1 MKEPIN
7 TKDNRNISEIY
18 SVMYNHKVESIV
30 EANMS
35 LLRPIER
42 TETSP
47 FEYVSVSITN
57 ATNPAANTPKY
68 FAPVTRY
75 NEVGELQM
83 IDAETERSVGEK
95 IIITIRRMRN
105 DSAAVTISFHNEQT
119 GESKNAYV
127 FNVPKEWIKIRTDIV
142 KSKTVDILDI
152 TKIEQ

>member
-7 TKDNRNISEIY
+7 TKDNRNLSDLYSTIY
-18 SVMYNHKVESIV
+18 NQKVESIL

-42 TETSP
+42 TEVAP
-47 FEYVSVSITN
+47 FDYISVSITN
-57 ATNPAANTPKY
+57 ASNPAANTPKY

-95 IIITIRRMRN
+95 VIITIRRMRN
-105 DSAAVTISFHNEQT
+105 DSAAVTISFRNEQT

-127 FNVPKEWIKIRTDIV
+127 FNVPKEWIKVRTDIV

-152 TKIEQ
+152 TKVEQ

>member
-1 MKEPIN
+1 MKETIN
-7 TKDNRNISEIY
+7 TRDNRNISELY
-18 SVMYNHKVESIV
+18 SVIYNQKIESIV

-42 TETSP
+42 TDVAP
-47 FEYVSVSITN
+47 FDYVSVAITN
-57 ATNPAANTPKY
+57 AKNPAANTPKY

-83 IDAETERSVGEK
+83 IDAETERSPSEK
-95 IIITIRRMRN
+95 VIITIRRMRN
-105 DSAAVTISFHNEQT
+105 DSAAITISFRNEQT
-119 GESKNAYV
+119 GEAKNAYV

-142 KSKTVDILDI
+142 RNKSVDILDI